1 MARAIFTSHAQMTG
15 KAGNGSGEGVF
26 LGKDDFGGLGWRSRM
41 GIAKF
46 SQLTLCEPSFRLADG
61 IYQNSKDSTA
71 AINMN

>member
-1 MARAIFTSHAQMTG
+1 
-15 KAGNGSGEGVF
+15 
-26 LGKDDFGGLGWRSRM
+26 M

-71 AINMN
+71 AIKPILAILWHFDGIGQVI